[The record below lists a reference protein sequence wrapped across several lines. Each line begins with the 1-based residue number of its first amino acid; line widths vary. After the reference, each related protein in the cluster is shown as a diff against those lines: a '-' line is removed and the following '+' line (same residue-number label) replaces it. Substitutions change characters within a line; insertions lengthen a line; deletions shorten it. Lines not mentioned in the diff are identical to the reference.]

1 VVRIFLG
8 LAVVALALLVANLF
22 VGLSAGDLQAATDE
36 YRVELQ
42 KLNELRKQS
51 SPPRDELRDQQ
62 AKLKSAR
69 DRYDAVSRPMWAHVL
84 LGTAAALV
92 TVLVN
97 SIAVTYFIGT
107 SRWCKEVSD
116 TFGLDPAYAQRSA
129 RIKRQSFPWS
139 LLGILTIL
147 GVIALGAAADVH
159 GSNRER
165 ASAFV
170 MPHYIAAL
178 AGMVIIGLAF
188 WMQAQKMLANGE
200 LINEIMQ
207 QVQRARDERKQAA
220 ASVS

>member
-42 KLNELRKQS
+42 KLNELRKQGS
-51 SPPRDELRDQQ
+51 STHEELREQQ
-62 AKLKSAR
+62 AKLKLAH
-69 DRYDAVSRPMWAHVL
+69 DHYDAVSRPMWAHVL

-116 TFGLDPAYAQRSA
+116 TFGLDPDYAQRSA

-159 GSNRER
+159 GANRER

-178 AGMVIIGLAF
+178 GGMVVIACAF
-188 WMQAQKMLANGE
+188 WMQAQKMLANGA

-207 QVQRARDERKQAA
+207 QVQRVRDERKQAA
-220 ASVS
+220 ASA